1 MNDDEFHDHYLDLPV
16 ETHGIVLQR
25 DGGRVSTNVPHLV
38 THHSP
43 DGYEWGYGGSG
54 PADLALNICEL
65 ALIRL
70 GYHGPRIDCYDG
82 DCFELAWL
90 LHQECKRRFVAP
102 ADRGGDV
109 ISWNDVYSWMAERA
123 GYRQAEQ

>member
-1 MNDDEFHDHYLDLPV
+1 MNDNKFHDHYLDLPV
-16 ETHGIVLQR
+16 EKYGIVLQR

-65 ALIRL
+65 VLTRR
-70 GYHGPRIDCYDG
+70 GHTGPRIDCYDG
-82 DCFELAWL
+82 DCFELAFA
-90 LHQECKRRFVAP
+90 LHQKCKWAFVSPARRE
-102 ADRGGDV
+102 GDTL
-109 ISWNDVYSWMAERA
+109 SWNALCSWVEEAIQQVEV
-123 GYRQAEQ
+123 